1 MTLHI
6 GDIAPDFNLPDQ
18 KGETVSLASLSG
30 KTVVLFFYPKADTP
44 GCTTEACAFRDARQ
58 EFEDEN
64 AVLLG
69 ISPDDSSAQLAFA
82 EKYNLPFHLLADAD
96 HKTAETYGAWA
107 EKTNYGKTYMGIDR
121 STFVIAPDGKLRF
134 IFRKVKV
141 DGHSDAI
148 LKAIRETASG
158 A

>member
-1 MTLHI
+1 MLHV
-6 GDIAPDFNLPDQ
+6 GDMAPDFTLPDQ
-18 KGETVSLASLSG
+18 KGETVSLAELGG

-58 EFEDEN
+58 EFETEN
-64 AVLLG
+64 AILLG

-82 EKYNLPFHLLADAD
+82 EKYNLPFHLLADVG
-96 HKTAETYGAWA
+96 HTVAETYGAWA

-121 STFVIAPDGKLRF
+121 STFIIAPDGKLRF

-148 LKAIRETASG
+148 LKAIRETATS